1 MKLQTALNGGYKNDR
16 MIAAIESKV
25 TCVDS
30 LKGLAI
36 SLDEPELD
44 LNNEQAIKYVFKDTE
59 YFRDELGINE
69 S

>member
-16 MIAAIESKV
+16 MKAAIESKV

-44 LNNEQAIKYVFKDTE
+44 LNNEQ
-59 YFRDELGINE
+59 E